1 MEDQR
6 VFHEINQVDLQEAP
20 EVITALDETIPSP
33 ARIQMAETVELPE
46 IQTMTGYMAGAKA
59 LIRKLLKRAASFL
72 LRKRW

>member
-33 ARIQMAETVELPE
+33 AR
-46 IQTMTGYMAGAKA
+46 
-59 LIRKLLKRAASFL
+59 RDR
-72 LRKRW
+72 